1 MEQSRVS
8 YAIILA
14 AVLAEWIVF
23 AGLIIVIFRRKRQGK
38 DLILGRSLLVS
49 CVAYFITDTL
59 GLVVSSLQL
68 AQPQAAGVNLIII
81 FIQQFAY
88 LFAICTTF
96 HLLYRLA
103 HIFQRRHTGRSSSS
117 LTLCHAICL
126 VVIALTCVLEWSLY
140 VAYACGEVSNEAPR
154 TVLEAFHWSQ
164 CARYLVHW
172 LASSEILAWA
182 GIVTIRSYT
191 RDRQIKRPALLFL
204 VSSILFF
211 AVNFFWAVIAI
222 DRGIIRWLNHRV
234 PSNRTQVL
242 WFDTIFELLCIAIGY
257 ICSLVC
263 SSRLARDK
271 IMEFQY
277 IEF

>member
-23 AGLIIVIFRRKRQGK
+23 AGLIIAIFRRKRQGK
-38 DLILGRSLLVS
+38 GLILGRSLLVS
-49 CVAYFITDTL
+49 CVASFTTDTL

-68 AQPQAAGVNLIII
+68 AQSQAAGVNLIAI

-88 LFAICTTF
+88 LFAACTTF
-96 HLLYRLA
+96 HVLYRLA
-103 HIFQRRHTGRSSSS
+103 HIFQQRHTGRSSPS

-140 VAYACGEVSNEAPR
+140 VVYACGEVFLKTPR
-154 TVLEAFHWSQ
+154 TMLEAFHWSQ

-182 GIVTIRSYT
+182 VIVTIRSST

-204 VSSILFF
+204 VSSVLFF

-222 DRGIIRWLNHRV
+222 DRGMIRWLNHRV
-234 PSNRTQVL
+234 PSNRAQVL
-242 WFDTIFELLCIAIGY
+242 WFDTIFELLCISIGY
-257 ICSLVC
+257 IYVL
-263 SSRLARDK
+263 
-271 IMEFQY
+271 
-277 IEF
+277 